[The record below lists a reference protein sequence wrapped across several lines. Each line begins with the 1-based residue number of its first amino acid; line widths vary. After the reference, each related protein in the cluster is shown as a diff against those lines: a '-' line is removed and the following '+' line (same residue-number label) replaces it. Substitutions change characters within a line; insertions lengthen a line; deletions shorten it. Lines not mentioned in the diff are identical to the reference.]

1 MSRFYIFY
9 IVSFLLHSTHTQ
21 QYFANNQDYLQY
33 REPYTSTATET
44 IKVAYPI
51 NECTRTGNHMT
62 DGGASHG
69 IYQCSS
75 GGTIIYGPCVTTE
88 AGCLAKA
95 ISCDNNFDGILA
107 GNLYYTDFSSGE
119 SCPDGQ
125 STTSINYMTI
135 TFYCGT
141 TTNSRPNNCPFD
153 TGIFSPRGI
162 AKFATNIC
170 VDQGDGDYFMATCN
184 NETAEIGLYDSIT
197 CNNRKAEGVIPGVY
211 RQYTRSC
218 DNYAYPNPASD
229 SCNYFRRVTECM
241 VNGVNILLATT
252 KPTAAPTR
260 DPSLSPTDDPSVT
273 PSVFPTL
280 LPTADTQPPAM
291 PPTIGPTLNPSIPPT
306 NEPTMDPTISPT
318 TSEPTEE
325 APRTT
330 AEELKPAVTVKQAGA
345 VFSSLNNLSLMYI
358 VCSVLFVFY
367 MFIGCYIWMN
377 ERRKRKEMTHMFQKE
392 MDKDERR
399 EYLRQKNLQRRMQI
413 QQEMGVYGG
422 YGGYDGHGPGAV
434 HVEQPKKAVIK
445 PVDVQLLQEGM

>member
-1 MSRFYIFY
+1 
-9 IVSFLLHSTHTQ
+9 
-21 QYFANNQDYLQY
+21 
-33 REPYTSTATET
+33 
-44 IKVAYPI
+44 
-51 NECTRTGNHMT
+51 MT
-62 DGGASHG
+62 DSGASHG
-69 IYQCSS
+69 IYQCSAGS
-75 GGTIIYGPCVTTE
+75 TIIYGPCVTID
-88 AGCLAKA
+88 AQCLAKA
-95 ISCDNNFDGILA
+95 ISCDSSFPGVNA
-107 GNLYYTDFSSGE
+107 GLYYTDFSSGE

-318 TSEPTEE
+318 TSGPTLNPSIPPTNEPTMDPTISPTTSEPTEE

>member
-33 REPYTSTATET
+33 LEPYISTATET

-62 DGGASHG
+62 DSGASHG
-69 IYQCSS
+69 IYQCSAGS
-75 GGTIIYGPCVTTE
+75 TIIYGPCVTID
-88 AGCLAKA
+88 AQCLAKA
-95 ISCDNNFDGILA
+95 ISCDSSFPGVNA
-107 GNLYYTDFSSGE
+107 GLYYTDFSSGE

-141 TTNSRPNNCPFD
+141 TTVSRPNNCPFD

-330 AEELKPAVTVKQAGA
+330 VEELKPAVTVKQAA
-345 VFSSLNNLSLMYI
+345 
-358 VCSVLFVFY
+358 
-367 MFIGCYIWMN
+367 
-377 ERRKRKEMTHMFQKE
+377 
-392 MDKDERR
+392 
-399 EYLRQKNLQRRMQI
+399 
-413 QQEMGVYGG
+413 
-422 YGGYDGHGPGAV
+422 
-434 HVEQPKKAVIK
+434 
-445 PVDVQLLQEGM
+445 